1 MAGNHPEF
9 GRLLRLGKAS
19 AHVLGAG
26 RVADA
31 ADALG
36 GVNDPSVER
45 FVAKAERVLAD
56 HEAEWSGIGEADRDA
71 GAESLLTVLAELNPV
86 DVWGAAA
93 VSPEQVHDH
102 VLAHGGSRAIDR
114 FAVRDIS
121 RDPQGTSPGRI
132 LVPGSQTPTGI
143 AFSLLL
149 GIAADEIHQRAIAVS
164 DRDRATVLGLL
175 RTVKGD
181 QRETADALKR
191 IEQLLSRSSAP
202 AAERRSGS
210 IRVGWD
216 KKPRPAVAF
225 VERPELSTLRSAL
238 SEHSTATLCQLQGM
252 RGVGK
257 SQLAAAYIDECDA
270 DGFEVVAW
278 IDARTRTDAVTNL
291 SGLVAAYTPAESD
304 EEPEHGI
311 RRLLNRFASA
321 DHGERRLLVF
331 DNVEDFSDLDGCLP
345 RDARTQVVITTVRR
359 THALGTSVPVDTL
372 AEEAA
377 IAYLE
382 ERTGLGDREGAQAVC
397 RAVGG
402 LALAVAQAAAAITG
416 RPEGYAR
423 FLTALAARPIRHN
436 LLREEG
442 GDYPLGA
449 AQAIAFALD
458 TGVARASTG
467 ELTGDQPRRS
477 RMIAVL
483 DALAL
488 LAEGGVPREWLYALG
503 DEFQVEDVIRDL
515 VTASLANV
523 SADGSTV
530 SLHGLTRRVY
540 AEERL
545 GDAAATERACGH
557 ASQTLGHGLPSVEAT
572 YGERRAAL
580 AGWLDHLASLLSSG
594 STWVE
599 RAAVLTLTQGG
610 VFLGNEH
617 HLPYGV
623 IACDLLPEI
632 SARVLGPDHPDT
644 LTSRNNLAGAYQS
657 AGDLGRAIPL
667 YEQTLTDRERVL
679 GPDHPG
685 TLTSRNN
692 LASAYR
698 SAGGLPPEACRYQ
711 L

>member
-121 RDPQGTSPGRI
+121 RDPQGTTPGRI

-278 IDARTRTDAVTNL
+278 IDARTRTDAV
-291 SGLVAAYTPAESD
+291 AAYTPAESD

-359 THALGTSVPVDTL
+359 THALGTSVPVNTL

-523 SADGSTV
+523 SADGSTR
-530 SLHGLTRRVY
+530 SSRR
-540 AEERL
+540 
-545 GDAAATERACGH
+545 
-557 ASQTLGHGLPSVEAT
+557 
-572 YGERRAAL
+572 L
-580 AGWLDHLASLLSSG
+580 AGPSR
-594 STWVE
+594 V
-599 RAAVLTLTQGG
+599 AAVLRQ
-610 VFLGNEH
+610 H
-617 HLPYGV
+617 
-623 IACDLLPEI
+623 
-632 SARVLGPDHPDT
+632 
-644 LTSRNNLAGAYQS
+644 
-657 AGDLGRAIPL
+657 LGRASSGAHADPGRRL
-667 YEQTLTDRERVL
+667 SRE
-679 GPDHPG
+679 
-685 TLTSRNN
+685 
-692 LASAYR
+692 
-698 SAGGLPPEACRYQ
+698 
-711 L
+711 